1 MAINLE
7 TTEAN
12 FCSVTVATLE
22 LCQQIKY
29 VLCSRT
35 TERSQTHTHS
45 IITHITLL
53 LTATAKRTRIAG
65 SPKFSSSCSGRELV
79 LAGDVEEFTVQ
90 MYYLVTKENST
101 IFSDYVNHKQNSQQ
115 YYKAQNRVLVKNL
128 SHTWTTPRLSISY
141 QLLLY
146 KKLHTKPVV
155 PLFSR
160 LQL

>member
-1 MAINLE
+1 MVAFRQRWTAINLE

-53 LTATAKRTRIAG
+53 LTATAKRTWIAG

-79 LAGDVEEFTVQ
+79 LGGGCRGIHGSDLLPGHQGELHHLLWLRESQTELTTVLQ
-90 MYYLVTKENST
+90 ST
-101 IFSDYVNHKQNSQQ
+101 EPCARQ
-115 YYKAQNRVLVKNL
+115 
-128 SHTWTTPRLSISY
+128 
-141 QLLLY
+141 
-146 KKLHTKPVV
+146 KPVTHLDHA
-155 PLFSR
+155 PS
-160 LQL
+160 